1 MAWQGAAAAVAAA
14 KGIMDTAGPIVNTAV
29 SAGIARRNFK
39 DTVKLANTAHTREVH
54 DLIGAG
60 LNPILSAGGSGAQAP
75 QASMPDIDTKSGSS
89 TSASEIM
96 EIRKQKELYPI
107 EKGTATAVEAKAHA
121 DAATALLN
129 KELTQK
135 ELNARG
141 LLLAA
146 ELQNRQLAAKNTS
159 ALTNKMKVETEGIDA
174 DNAERKA
181 GAKIYDQKGIGVIY
195 KAVKELFK

>member
-1 MAWQGAAAAVAAA
+1 MGWEAAAGAVAVA
-14 KGIMDTAGPIVNTAV
+14 KGVMDVAGPIVNSAV
-29 SAGIARRNFK
+29 SAGVARRNFK
-39 DTVKLANTAHTREVH
+39 ETIKLANTAHKRERD
-54 DLIGAG
+54 DLIRAG
-60 LNPILSAGGSGAQAP
+60 LNPILSAGGSGAQSP
-75 QASMPDIDTKSGSS
+75 QAAMPDIDTKSGSS
-89 TSASEIM
+89 TSAAEIM
-96 EIRKQKELYPI
+96 EIRKQKELFPI
-107 EKGTATAVEAKAHA
+107 EKGIATATEAKAHA
-121 DAATALLN
+121 DAATAILN

-181 GAKIYDQKGIGVIY
+181 GAKIYDQKGIGVLY